1 MENIG
6 LQSQIEMQRL
16 GAQTLM
22 TQIQSDD
29 IISLVIFID
38 LESCLSHLSHLSLD
52 TLESLEKTLFVT
64 SHS

>member
-6 LQSQIEMQRL
+6 SQSQIEMQRL

-29 IISLVIFID
+29 ITSLVIFID
-38 LESCLSHLSHLSLD
+38 LEFCLSHLSHLSLD